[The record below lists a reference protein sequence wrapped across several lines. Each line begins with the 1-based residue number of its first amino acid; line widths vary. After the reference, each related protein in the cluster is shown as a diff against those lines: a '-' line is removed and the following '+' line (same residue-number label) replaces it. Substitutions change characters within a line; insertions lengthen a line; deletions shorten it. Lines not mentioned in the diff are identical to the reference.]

1 MTMTDP
7 TEKLLDDLLG
17 HARAREALPS
27 DDLIARVLADAA
39 TVQNAADRGPVPT
52 PAKGAWANL
61 MEAIGGWPALSGLA
75 AATVAGIWV
84 GVAPPA
90 MVSDVTAALI
100 GDEVTVSFVSESDL
114 LSFEGLIDG

>member
-1 MTMTDP
+1 MMMTDP
-7 TEKLLDDLLG
+7 TEKMLDDLLG

-39 TVQNAADRGPVPT
+39 TVQNAADWGPVPT
-52 PAKGAWANL
+52 PAKGVWANL

-90 MVSDVTAALI
+90 MVSDVTAAVI